1 MSMRELR
8 KECEAGL
15 ADLPIP
21 APFSIPALVANM
33 EAARGRTIS
42 LHELPDRLARVNA
55 ACGLRLKAGDTSFV
69 LYRRRPT
76 AYQTQHVILHELC
89 HEWFDH
95 GTTLDADQL
104 RRLLPVFDTS
114 LITRVLSTDGPD
126 STGGTDDTD
135 GAGGPAGAGGT
146 RGTGGTSG
154 IDGTRGTAPG
164 SPDGFP
170 PAVAEALRSGGP
182 IQARAQYD
190 THDERV
196 AEFGASL
203 IARMATDVTSDD
215 MMGRLANSLS
225 RPVAHR
231 RRRFFRRP

>member
-1 MSMRELR
+1 MSLRALR

-21 APFSIPALVANM
+21 APFSVDGLVANM
-33 EAARGRTIS
+33 EAARGRTIV
-42 LHELPDRLARVNA
+42 LHEMPDRLARVNA
-55 ACGLRLKAGDTSFV
+55 ACGLRLASGRTSFV

-95 GTTLDADQL
+95 GTSLDAEQL
-104 RRLLPVFDTS
+104 QRLLPVFDTS
-114 LITRVLSTDGPD
+114 LISRVLD
-126 STGGTDDTD
+126 SGVADALR
-135 GAGGPAGAGGT
+135 AG
-146 RGTGGTSG
+146 
-154 IDGTRGTAPG
+154 DGT
-164 SPDGFP
+164 
-170 PAVAEALRSGGP
+170 V
-182 IQARAQYD
+182 QARAQYD

-203 IARMATDVTSDD
+203 IPRMARDVTSDD

-231 RRRFFRRP
+231 RRRGLFRRT

>member
-1 MSMRELR
+1 MSLRELR

-21 APFSIPALVANM
+21 APFTIEGLVANM
-33 EAARGRTIS
+33 AAARGRTIV
-42 LHELPDRLARVNA
+42 LQELPERLARVNA
-55 ACGLRLKAGDTSFV
+55 ACGLRLKAGTTSYV

-95 GTTLDADQL
+95 GGTLDAERL

-114 LITRVLSTDGPD
+114 LITRVLAS
-126 STGGTDDTD
+126 DT
-135 GAGGPAGAGGT
+135 
-146 RGTGGTSG
+146 
-154 IDGTRGTAPG
+154 
-164 SPDGFP
+164 
-170 PAVAEALRSGGP
+170 V
-182 IQARAQYD
+182 QARAQYD
-190 THDERV
+190 SHDERI

-203 IARMATDVTSDD
+203 IPRMARDVTSDD
-215 MMGRLANSLS
+215 MVGRLANSLS

-231 RRRFFRRP
+231 RRGFFRTRRTPEDPT